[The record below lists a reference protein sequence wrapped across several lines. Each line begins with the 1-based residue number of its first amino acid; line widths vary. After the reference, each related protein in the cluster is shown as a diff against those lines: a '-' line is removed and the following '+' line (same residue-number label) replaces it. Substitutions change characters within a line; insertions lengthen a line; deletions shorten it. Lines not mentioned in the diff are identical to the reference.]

1 MSAVLSTG
9 LWRALGQV
17 ERGDS
22 ITLRFSGAGRGLR
35 RQRESS
41 ALPRKLLA
49 LGIVVTAIA
58 LIAAPQLLTL
68 VVALPLMALSLVVLT
83 PVLLPFFAPLLGAL
97 LTSEIV
103 AGIARERS
111 QHTWQLL
118 CACPGGALQA
128 SLSCAI
134 GIAQRTSWLL
144 PLRFL
149 ARMTLRAA
157 AALWIAL
164 AALGLWLALSGQ
176 QPLGA
181 EQARL
186 LLLLL
191 LGMGLYHAQ
200 LAQTLWLAALCGL
213 WASAFAWRHADAALA
228 GLCLYL
234 GLAVLPLLAAGW
246 LAGRGGALAGIAL
259 ALAFREA
266 AAWIMWRGLRWRL

>member
-17 ERGDS
+17 ERGDT
-22 ITLRFSGAGRGLR
+22 ITLRFSGAGRPSR
-35 RQRESS
+35 RQRQTS
-41 ALPRKLLA
+41 ALPRKLLV
-49 LGIVVTAIA
+49 LGIVLVAAA

-97 LTSEIV
+97 LTAEIV

-157 AALWIAL
+157 AALWLAL
-164 AALGLWLALSGQ
+164 AALGLWLALSGS

-213 WASAFAWRHADAALA
+213 WASAFDLRRADAALA

-234 GLAVLPLLAAGW
+234 ALAVLPLLAAFW
-246 LAGRGGALAGIAL
+246 LAGRGWALAGIAL
-259 ALAFREA
+259 ALASREA
-266 AAWIMWRGLRWRL
+266 AAWILWRGLRWRL